1 MSATPASRAD
11 IARSVVFA
19 AVFYTVT
26 AVAAL
31 LAPVVALFGRGAIR
45 SYGDGW
51 IRFHGWATR
60 VLLRIEPR
68 VEGETTPG
76 IRLYAAKHQSM
87 YETMELVAILG
98 GPAVLVK
105 RELAQIPLWG
115 WAAMRWGV
123 IPVDRAGSAAALRA
137 MLREA
142 EVAMGEGRS
151 LLIFP
156 EGTRVAVGES
166 PPLRS
171 GFAGLYRLLKVEVVP
186 VALDA
191 GRLWPRQS
199 FVKRAG
205 TVTFRFG
212 APVPPDLPRREA
224 ERRVHDAINA
234 LETEPSQT
242 S

>member
-1 MSATPASRAD
+1 MTAPPARPAD
-11 IARSVVFA
+11 VARSVVFA
-19 AVFYTVT
+19 IVFYAVT
-26 AVAAL
+26 AGAAL
-31 LAPVVALFGRGAIR
+31 LAPLVALFGRRAMRGF
-45 SYGDGW
+45 GDGW

-60 VLLRIEPR
+60 TLLGIVPR

-87 YETMELVAILG
+87 YETMELVALLG

-105 RELAQIPLWG
+105 RELARIPLWG

-142 EVAMGEGRS
+142 EAAMGEGRS

-171 GFAGLYRLLKVEVVP
+171 GFAGLYRLLGVEVVP

-191 GRLWPRQS
+191 GRLWPRRS

-212 APVPPDLPRREA
+212 APVPPGLPRREA

-234 LETEPSQT
+234 LEREPAA
-242 S
+242 

>member
-1 MSATPASRAD
+1 MSAARARPAD
-11 IARSVVFA
+11 VARSILFAVVFYS
-19 AVFYTVT
+19 VTV
-26 AVAAL
+26 VAAL
-31 LAPVVALFGRGAIR
+31 IAPAVALFGRRAIR
-45 SYGDGW
+45 GYGDGW
-51 IRFHGWATR
+51 IRFHAWATR
-60 VLLRIEPR
+60 ALLGIVPR
-68 VEGETTPG
+68 VQGQTTPG

-87 YETMELVAILG
+87 YETIELVALLG

-105 RELAQIPLWG
+105 RELARIPLWG

-137 MLREA
+137 MLRGA
-142 EVAMGEGRS
+142 GTAMGEGRS

-156 EGTRVAVGES
+156 EGTRVAPGES

-171 GFAGLYRLLKVEVVP
+171 GFAGLYRLLQVEVVP
-186 VALDA
+186 IALDA

-212 APVPPDLPRREA
+212 EPVPAGLPRREA
-224 ERRVHDAINA
+224 ERRVHDAINV
-234 LETEPSQT
+234 LERAN
-242 S
+242 

>member
-1 MSATPASRAD
+1 MSAAPARPAD
-11 IARSVVFA
+11 VARSVLFA
-19 AVFYTVT
+19 IVFYAVTTV
-26 AVAAL
+26 AVIV
-31 LAPVVALFGRGAIR
+31 APIAALFGRRAIR
-45 SYGDGW
+45 RFGDGW

-60 VLLRIEPR
+60 VLLRIVPR
-68 VEGETTPG
+68 IEGETTPG

-105 RELAQIPLWG
+105 RELARIPFWG
-115 WAAMRWGV
+115 WAAVRWGV

-142 EVAMGEGRS
+142 ETAMGEGRS

-156 EGTRVAVGES
+156 EGTRVAVGTS

-171 GFAGLYRLLKVEVVP
+171 GFAGLYRLLRVEVVP

-191 GRLWPRQS
+191 GKLCPRQS

-212 APVPPDLPRREA
+212 EPVPPGLPRREA

-234 LETEPSQT
+234 LETDPA
-242 S
+242 

>member
-1 MSATPASRAD
+1 ML
-11 IARSVVFA
+11 FA
-19 AVFYTVT
+19 AVFYSVT

-60 VLLRIEPR
+60 VLLRIAPR
-68 VEGETTPG
+68 IEGETTPG

-137 MLREA
+137 MMREA
-142 EVAMGEGRS
+142 EEAMGEGRS

-186 VALDA
+186 VAVDA

-212 APVPPDLPRREA
+212 APVPPGLPRREA

-234 LETEPSQT
+234 LEREPAA
-242 S
+242 

>member
-1 MSATPASRAD
+1 M
-11 IARSVVFA
+11 A
-19 AVFYTVT
+19 A
-26 AVAAL
+26 AA
-31 LAPVVALFGRGAIR
+31 APVAALFGRRAIR
-45 SYGDGW
+45 GYGDGW

-60 VLLRIEPR
+60 RLLGIVPRI
-68 VEGETTPG
+68 EGETTPG

-156 EGTRVAVGES
+156 EGTRVAPGES

-191 GRLWPRQS
+191 GRLWPRRS
-199 FVKRAG
+199 FVTRAG

-212 APVPPDLPRREA
+212 EPVPPGLPRREA

-234 LETEPSQT
+234 LERDAT
-242 S
+242 